1 MAFAET
7 FKALS
12 DPVRREILVLLK
24 KEKLSASFENSEEG
38 RSDTGNEIQEFHL
51 LRAEYFCG
59 GRADALA
66 VRLERGFNI
75 MKENKSKV
83 IITSIVTVFPMV
95 IGFLLWNRL
104 PEKIATHFG
113 SEGADG
119 WSTKLFAV
127 VIFPLILLVIH
138 LFCLGVTLND
148 PKKKNIGRAM
158 MTLIFWIVPVLSV
171 VSNLSIYGYALGM
184 DVNME
189 VIVSILMGGI
199 FILLG
204 NYMSKNHQ
212 NYTVGIKLPWTLNS
226 EENWNRTHRMA
237 GKLWILAGLVFWGSV
252 FFENNTVP
260 IVIIVVVVTIP
271 MIYSFVLYKKGI

>member
-1 MAFAET
+1 
-7 FKALS
+7 
-12 DPVRREILVLLK
+12 
-24 KEKLSASFENSEEG
+24 
-38 RSDTGNEIQEFHL
+38 
-51 LRAEYFCG
+51 
-59 GRADALA
+59 
-66 VRLERGFNI
+66 
-75 MKENKSKV
+75 
-83 IITSIVTVFPMV
+83 
-95 IGFLLWNRL
+95 
-104 PEKIATHFG
+104 
-113 SEGADG
+113 
-119 WSTKLFAV
+119 
-127 VIFPLILLVIH
+127 
-138 LFCLGVTLND
+138 
-148 PKKKNIGRAM
+148 

-184 DVNME
+184 DVNMK

-271 MIYSFVLYKKGI
+271 MIYSFVLYKRESEKESDRNFALLFITIPFIIKRYEIKEKENYGTENSSSCGRKRNQRI

>member
-1 MAFAET
+1 
-7 FKALS
+7 
-12 DPVRREILVLLK
+12 
-24 KEKLSASFENSEEG
+24 
-38 RSDTGNEIQEFHL
+38 
-51 LRAEYFCG
+51 
-59 GRADALA
+59 
-66 VRLERGFNI
+66 

-119 WSTKLFAV
+119 WSTKLFVV

-158 MTLIFWIVPVLSV
+158 MTLIFWIAPVLSV

>member
-1 MAFAET
+1 MEY
-7 FKALS
+7 KAVCS
-12 DPVRREILVLLK
+12 GDFPAHIISHPFVLPGCDL
-24 KEKLSASFENSEEG
+24 
-38 RSDTGNEIQEFHL
+38 
-51 LRAEYFCG
+51 
-59 GRADALA
+59 
-66 VRLERGFNI
+66 
-75 MKENKSKV
+75 
-83 IITSIVTVFPMV
+83 
-95 IGFLLWNRL
+95 
-104 PEKIATHFG
+104 
-113 SEGADG
+113 
-119 WSTKLFAV
+119 KLF
-127 VIFPLILLVIH
+127 H
-138 LFCLGVTLND
+138 D
-148 PKKKNIGRAM
+148 EKYR
-158 MTLIFWIVPVLSV
+158 TLIFWIVPVLSV

-252 FFENNTVP
+252 FFENNMVP

>member
-1 MAFAET
+1 
-7 FKALS
+7 
-12 DPVRREILVLLK
+12 
-24 KEKLSASFENSEEG
+24 
-38 RSDTGNEIQEFHL
+38 
-51 LRAEYFCG
+51 
-59 GRADALA
+59 
-66 VRLERGFNI
+66 

-119 WSTKLFAV
+119 WSTKLFVV

-204 NYMSKNHQ
+204 NYISKNHQ

-252 FFENNTVP
+252 FFENNMVP

>member
-1 MAFAET
+1 
-7 FKALS
+7 
-12 DPVRREILVLLK
+12 
-24 KEKLSASFENSEEG
+24 
-38 RSDTGNEIQEFHL
+38 
-51 LRAEYFCG
+51 
-59 GRADALA
+59 
-66 VRLERGFNI
+66 

-83 IITSIVTVFPMV
+83 IITSIVTVFPMF

-148 PKKKNIGRAM
+148 PKKRNIGNM
-158 MTLIFWIVPVLSV
+158 MMSVIFWIVPVVSL

-184 DVNME
+184 DLNIDM
-189 VIVSILMGGI
+189 IVGILVGVM
-199 FILLG
+199 FLLLG
-204 NYMSKNHQ
+204 NYMSKSHQ

-226 EENWNRTHRMA
+226 EENWNRTHRLA
-237 GKLWILAGLVFWGSV
+237 GKLWIFAGILFIGNI
-252 FFENNTVP
+252 FFQNWQIP
-260 IVIIVVVVTIP
+260 FVVTIAVVIIP
-271 MIYSFVLYKKGI
+271 MIYSFLLYKKGI

>member
-1 MAFAET
+1 
-7 FKALS
+7 
-12 DPVRREILVLLK
+12 
-24 KEKLSASFENSEEG
+24 
-38 RSDTGNEIQEFHL
+38 
-51 LRAEYFCG
+51 
-59 GRADALA
+59 
-66 VRLERGFNI
+66 

-127 VIFPLILLVIH
+127 VISPLILLVIH

-148 PKKKNIGRAM
+148 PKKRNIGNM
-158 MTLIFWIVPVLSV
+158 MMSVIFWIVPVVSL

-184 DVNME
+184 DLNIDM
-189 VIVSILMGGI
+189 IVGILVGVM
-199 FILLG
+199 FLLLG
-204 NYMSKNHQ
+204 NYMSKSHQ

-226 EENWNRTHRMA
+226 EENWNRTHRLA
-237 GKLWILAGLVFWGSV
+237 GKLWIFAGDDLFLS
-252 FFENNTVP
+252 P
-260 IVIIVVVVTIP
+260 
-271 MIYSFVLYKKGI
+271 L

>member
-1 MAFAET
+1 
-7 FKALS
+7 
-12 DPVRREILVLLK
+12 
-24 KEKLSASFENSEEG
+24 
-38 RSDTGNEIQEFHL
+38 
-51 LRAEYFCG
+51 
-59 GRADALA
+59 
-66 VRLERGFNI
+66 

-83 IITSIVTVFPMV
+83 IITSIVTVFPMF

-148 PKKKNIGRAM
+148 PKKRNIGNM
-158 MTLIFWIVPVLSV
+158 MMSVIFWFVPVVSL

-184 DVNME
+184 DLNIDM
-189 VIVSILMGGI
+189 IVGILVGAM
-199 FILLG
+199 FLLLG
-204 NYMSKNHQ
+204 NYMSKSHQ

-226 EENWNRTHRMA
+226 EENWNRTHRLA
-237 GKLWILAGLVFWGSV
+237 GKLWIFAGILFIGNI
-252 FFENNTVP
+252 FFQNWQIP
-260 IVIIVVVVTIP
+260 FVVTIAVVIIP
-271 MIYSFVLYKKGI
+271 MIYSFLLYKKGI

>member
-1 MAFAET
+1 
-7 FKALS
+7 
-12 DPVRREILVLLK
+12 
-24 KEKLSASFENSEEG
+24 
-38 RSDTGNEIQEFHL
+38 
-51 LRAEYFCG
+51 
-59 GRADALA
+59 
-66 VRLERGFNI
+66 

-127 VIFPLILLVIH
+127 VVLPLILLVIH

-148 PKKKNIGRAM
+148 PKKRNIGNM
-158 MTLIFWIVPVLSV
+158 MMSVIFWIVPVVSL

-184 DVNME
+184 DLNIDM
-189 VIVSILMGGI
+189 IVGILVGVM
-199 FILLG
+199 FLLLG
-204 NYMSKNHQ
+204 NYMSKSHQ

-226 EENWNRTHRMA
+226 EENWNRTHRLA
-237 GKLWILAGLVFWGSV
+237 GKLWIFAGILFIGNI
-252 FFENNTVP
+252 FFQNWQIP
-260 IVIIVVVVTIP
+260 FVVTIAVVIIP
-271 MIYSFVLYKKGI
+271 MIYSFLLYKKGI